1 MVKKVMGDRLK
12 PFLEQDLWRI
22 DYLAKMLERRGED
35 YHVIRL
41 PGRQWLDI
49 IETTELADSLC
60 KN

>member
-1 MVKKVMGDRLK
+1 MGDRLK

-35 YHVIRL
+35 YHVIKL